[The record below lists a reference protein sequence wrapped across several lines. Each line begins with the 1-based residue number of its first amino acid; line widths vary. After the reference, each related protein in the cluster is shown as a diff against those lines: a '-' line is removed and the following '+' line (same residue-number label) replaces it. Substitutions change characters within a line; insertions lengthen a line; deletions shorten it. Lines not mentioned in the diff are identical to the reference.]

1 MYRPTDGGRRGRCTL
16 GRSGPPI
23 ANKRDGGG
31 MGGAEPPVP
40 ATTDVAGY
48 QALRG
53 QAARMAA
60 MAELSRELAA
70 LVPDVEAVAS
80 IVARRTAESLHDACF
95 LHVAGD
101 DSGAGTIAV
110 HDPRP
115 QEGAGRTAA
124 LASVIEVAEVTE
136 DEEAPDGAGAQAG
149 RPPVLS
155 TLRRVWLPEPRPEE
169 IEALLGPHS
178 SGYVR
183 EAGITSLI
191 AAPVMIRGRRLG
203 VLVCLRA
210 GGAYNAADAA
220 YVQELADRAALAL
233 DNGRLFA
240 AATNELA
247 ERRRAEADLRARAV
261 QQAAVAELSQRALAR
276 VEPTELMQAATAAV
290 AGALAVPMVGV
301 AETDLAR
308 AELILRAGVGWRAEL
323 MGGPMPGELAQ
334 GSLAH
339 LVMTTG
345 EPVVIEDMEAETRFT
360 PSAVIT
366 DQGVHSGAC
375 VPLRGSRDETGI
387 LAAFD
392 RVTRAFSPDD
402 VHFLQTMAN
411 VIVMAVDRHGK
422 DEEIR
427 HLALHDSLTTLP
439 NRVLLAD
446 RLERAIQAFRRS
458 GRAAA
463 LLLMDLDGF
472 KEINDT
478 LGHHVGDVV
487 LTRIGARLTEVV
499 RQTDTVARLGGDEFA
514 IVLTDVET
522 GEAERVAVKLLGA
535 VEEPLEVDGMGLRVR
550 ASVGIALV
558 PDHGMETSTLLR
570 CADVAMY
577 RAKQL
582 GTGPA
587 TYDADFDHHD
597 VRRLALV
604 AELREALETDELVCH
619 YQPIIDLR
627 GRVLTGV
634 EALVRWRHPVLG
646 LIGPDNFVPLAEQ
659 TGLIKPLTWWV
670 LRSALSQVRQWEE
683 ENHHLAVSVNISARV
698 LHDAEL
704 VDRVAQLLRETGV
717 AGEQLELEITE
728 SGMMANPGAALETV
742 TRLAALGVRL
752 AIDDFGTGYSSLAYL
767 QRLPVHDLKVDR
779 SFVADMADNSTDAS
793 IVRSVIEL
801 GHSLGLR
808 VTAIGVENEP
818 TLDLLSELGCDA
830 IQGYLVGVPALP
842 GEVGRAAGAEAA
854 GF

>member
-1 MYRPTDGGRRGRCTL
+1 
-16 GRSGPPI
+16 
-23 ANKRDGGG
+23 
-31 MGGAEPPVP
+31 
-40 ATTDVAGY
+40 
-48 QALRG
+48 
-53 QAARMAA
+53 
-60 MAELSRELAA
+60 
-70 LVPDVEAVAS
+70 
-80 IVARRTAESLHDACF
+80 
-95 LHVAGD
+95 
-101 DSGAGTIAV
+101 
-110 HDPRP
+110 
-115 QEGAGRTAA
+115 
-124 LASVIEVAEVTE
+124 
-136 DEEAPDGAGAQAG
+136 
-149 RPPVLS
+149 
-155 TLRRVWLPEPRPEE
+155 
-169 IEALLGPHS
+169 
-178 SGYVR
+178 
-183 EAGITSLI
+183 
-191 AAPVMIRGRRLG
+191 
-203 VLVCLRA
+203 
-210 GGAYNAADAA
+210 
-220 YVQELADRAALAL
+220 
-233 DNGRLFA
+233 
-240 AATNELA
+240 
-247 ERRRAEADLRARAV
+247 
-261 QQAAVAELSQRALAR
+261 
-276 VEPTELMQAATAAV
+276 
-290 AGALAVPMVGV
+290 
-301 AETDLAR
+301 
-308 AELILRAGVGWRAEL
+308 
-323 MGGPMPGELAQ
+323 
-334 GSLAH
+334 
-339 LVMTTG
+339 
-345 EPVVIEDMEAETRFT
+345 
-360 PSAVIT
+360 
-366 DQGVHSGAC
+366 
-375 VPLRGSRDETGI
+375 
-387 LAAFD
+387 
-392 RVTRAFSPDD
+392 
-402 VHFLQTMAN
+402 
-411 VIVMAVDRHGK
+411 
-422 DEEIR
+422 
-427 HLALHDSLTTLP
+427 
-439 NRVLLAD
+439 
-446 RLERAIQAFRRS
+446 
-458 GRAAA
+458 
-463 LLLMDLDGF
+463 MDLDGF

-698 LHDAEL
+698 LHDTEL
-704 VDRVAQLLRETGV
+704 VERVGQLLRETGV

-830 IQGYLVGVPALP
+830 VQGYLVGVPALP
-842 GEVGRAAGAEAA
+842 GEVGRAAGSEAA

>member
-1 MYRPTDGGRRGRCTL
+1 
-16 GRSGPPI
+16 
-23 ANKRDGGG
+23 
-31 MGGAEPPVP
+31 
-40 ATTDVAGY
+40 
-48 QALRG
+48 
-53 QAARMAA
+53 
-60 MAELSRELAA
+60 
-70 LVPDVEAVAS
+70 
-80 IVARRTAESLHDACF
+80 
-95 LHVAGD
+95 
-101 DSGAGTIAV
+101 
-110 HDPRP
+110 
-115 QEGAGRTAA
+115 
-124 LASVIEVAEVTE
+124 
-136 DEEAPDGAGAQAG
+136 
-149 RPPVLS
+149 
-155 TLRRVWLPEPRPEE
+155 
-169 IEALLGPHS
+169 
-178 SGYVR
+178 
-183 EAGITSLI
+183 
-191 AAPVMIRGRRLG
+191 
-203 VLVCLRA
+203 
-210 GGAYNAADAA
+210 
-220 YVQELADRAALAL
+220 
-233 DNGRLFA
+233 
-240 AATNELA
+240 
-247 ERRRAEADLRARAV
+247 
-261 QQAAVAELSQRALAR
+261 
-276 VEPTELMQAATAAV
+276 
-290 AGALAVPMVGV
+290 
-301 AETDLAR
+301 
-308 AELILRAGVGWRAEL
+308 
-323 MGGPMPGELAQ
+323 
-334 GSLAH
+334 
-339 LVMTTG
+339 
-345 EPVVIEDMEAETRFT
+345 
-360 PSAVIT
+360 
-366 DQGVHSGAC
+366 
-375 VPLRGSRDETGI
+375 
-387 LAAFD
+387 
-392 RVTRAFSPDD
+392 
-402 VHFLQTMAN
+402 MAN

-659 TGLIKPLTWWV
+659 TGPIKPLTWWV

-779 SFVADMADNSTDAS
+779 SFVADMAENSTDAS

-818 TLDLLSELGCDA
+818 TLDLLTELGCDA

-842 GEVGRAAGAEAA
+842 DEVERIAGSEAA